1 MCFAT
6 ESRCQAPV
14 VFGEVPAS
22 SPVRYSRPARRKRS
36 LVFFLI
42 PLRCAEDDLDKM
54 ATPSSDDVR
63 GSADRIS
70 PRHAF
75 EARIWIRLQRDGEK
89 LSLQGWSRDLS
100 ESGVGAFVAEALIL
114 SESVTLEIPL
124 PDCDKQVIPAKVVR
138 ALGTE
143 YGFQF
148 TALSA
153 EQRRQIRAALKERP
167 AIPRH
172 GAGR

>member
-1 MCFAT
+1 MLWVRCEVRGGLTVLLPRGLFVVHT
-6 ESRCQAPV
+6 QEQVRGGRSRQ
-14 VFGEVPAS
+14 
-22 SPVRYSRPARRKRS
+22 
-36 LVFFLI
+36 
-42 PLRCAEDDLDKM
+42 M
-54 ATPSSDDVR
+54 ATPFSDGVPA
-63 GSADRIS
+63 SADRIS

-75 EARIWIRLQRDGEK
+75 ETRIWIRLQRDGKK
-89 LSLQGWSRDLS
+89 LSVQGWSRDLS
-100 ESGVGAFVAEALIL
+100 ESGLSAFVAEALIL

-172 GAGR
+172 GAGQ